1 MRSPIFVLISS
12 MVLAT
17 FAASQKAALPLDKV
31 EMDGGASSS
40 VPRSTLHPPR
50 TKVEVVDET
59 LHGQKISDPYRWLEN
74 GDSPETQA
82 FTREEL
88 AYTRSLL
95 DALPGREKIHAR
107 LKQLYA
113 IGAIGTPHAAGDF
126 YFYTRR
132 DGAQNQPVL
141 YVRRGVSGKDRVLV
155 DVNALAKD
163 GTVALDWWSPSH
175 KGALVAYGTSPGGSE
190 ISTLHIIDTE
200 SGRLLPDTIPQ
211 TRAASLAWFA
221 DNSAF
226 FYTRYPKPG
235 DVPAGQELYNRRVYC
250 HTLGSDPKN
259 DLLIFGEGR
268 DPQDWPNVSLSEDG
282 RWLVI
287 SVEQGWAKS
296 EMYIK
301 NVKANTP
308 PAPVVEGK
316 NFLYRGDVFKDEIYI
331 LTNEDAPRYRVF
343 KAPAQNP
350 ERANWREIIPQTAT
364 KTDAVLMDAKIIQ
377 GKLFAQYEKSAISQL
392 KVFSLD
398 GKLQSEVQLPG
409 IGAISTVEG
418 EWDGREAFF
427 AFQSYTVPPTIYRYN
442 ASANHSSEW
451 ARVEAPIDSSRYE
464 VKQVSFRSK
473 DGTPIPMFIVSK
485 KGMQRDGRNPT
496 VLSGYGGFNIS
507 VTPAFDRGLYYWL
520 ERGGVY
526 AKVNLRGGAEFG
538 EDWHRAGMLANKQNV
553 FDDFI
558 GAAEFLIAQK
568 YTAKEH
574 LGIEGRSNGGLL
586 TGAAFTQRPDLFK
599 AVLCGVP
606 LLDMLRY
613 QNFQIARLW
622 IPEYG
627 SSQNPEQFKWLYAYS
642 PYHHIKPGTL
652 YPAILIY
659 ASAGDTRVD
668 PLHARKM
675 VARLQAEAKNGDDPS
690 RPILL
695 RIEPKAGHGAG
706 KPLTKTIEEWT
717 DFWSFMSW
725 QLGITH

>member
-1 MRSPIFVLISS
+1 MRFMILVLISLLMSAS
-12 MVLAT
+12 MVLSQSANPNQAKAST
-17 FAASQKAALPLDKV
+17 DDAAAP
-31 EMDGGASSS
+31 GT
-40 VPRSTLHPPR
+40 TLHPPPA
-50 TKVEVVDET
+50 KVEPVEEM
-59 LHGQKISDPYRWLEN
+59 LHGQKIIDPYRWLEN
-74 GDSPETQA
+74 GDSPDTQE
-82 FTREEL
+82 FTQKEL
-88 AYTRSLL
+88 AYTRSIL
-95 DALPGREKIHAR
+95 DVLPGRQKIHDR
-107 LKQLYA
+107 LTQLYS
-113 IGAIGTPHAAGDF
+113 IGAIGTPQAAGDF

-132 DGAQNQPVL
+132 DGSRNQPVL
-141 YVRRGVSGKDRVLV
+141 FVRHGVNGADRVLV

-163 GTVALDWWSPSH
+163 GTVALDWWSASH
-175 KGALVAYGTSPGGSE
+175 RGALVAYGTSPGGSE
-190 ISTLHIIDTE
+190 ISTLHIIDTQT
-200 SGRLLPDTIPQ
+200 GRILPDTIPQ
-211 TRAASLAWFA
+211 TRAASIAWLP

-250 HTLGSDPKN
+250 HSLGSDPQN
-259 DLLIFGEGR
+259 DILIFGEGR
-268 DPQDWPNVSLSEDG
+268 DPQDWPNISLSEDG
-282 RWLVI
+282 RWLLI
-287 SVEQGWAKS
+287 AVEQGWAKS
-296 EMYIK
+296 ELFIK
-301 NVKANTP
+301 DVQANTP
-308 PAPVVEGK
+308 PRLISEGQ
-316 NFLYRGDVFKDEIYI
+316 NFLYSGEIFKGDIYI
-331 LTNEDAPRYRVF
+331 LTNEGAPRYRIF
-343 KAPAQNP
+343 KVPAENP
-350 ERANWREIIPQTAT
+350 VHSKWREIISQTAT
-364 KTDAVLMDAKIIQ
+364 KTDAVLTEIKIIQ
-377 GKLFAQYEKSAISQL
+377 GKLFARYEKSAISQL

-398 GKLQSEVQLPG
+398 GKLQSDVKLPG
-409 IGAISTVEG
+409 IGALSSVEG

-427 AFQSYTVPPTIYRYN
+427 GFQSYTVPPTIYRYD
-442 ASANHSSEW
+442 AAANRSSEW
-451 ARVEAPIDSSRYE
+451 AHVDAPVDPSRYD
-464 VKQVSFRSK
+464 VKQVSFHSK
-473 DGTPIPMFIVSK
+473 DGTSIPMFIVSK
-485 KGMQRDGRNPT
+485 KGLKRDGANPT

-507 VTPAFDRGLYYWL
+507 VNPTFDRGLYYWL

-538 EDWHRAGMLANKQNV
+538 EDWHRAGMLGNKQNV

-558 GAAEFLIAQK
+558 AAGEFLIAEK
-568 YTAKEH
+568 YTDKEH

-613 QNFQIARLW
+613 QNFQIAKLW

-627 SSQNPEQFKWLYAYS
+627 SSQDPEQFKWLYAYS
-642 PYHHIKPGTL
+642 PYHHIKPGAL
-652 YPAILIY
+652 YPAILVY

-725 QLGITH
+725 QLGMKP